1 MNGPLKFLTARKIL
15 LYSICPQN
23 LNECWLA
30 RAPPIFAL
38 LASSLSKF
46 FISARARKKIA
57 VLGMLAKTI
66 RHPCFWRR
74 SGKITNPPK
83 MSLTISFDFSFI
95 MKQAIFNPALFLILQ
110 RINGVERFVKI
121 DGYDHHS
128 YAEIKLLMEN
138 KIASLDPTAKPLPW
152 ALFFGWDSELIP
164 DLPFLSKDV
173 LNDFS
178 TEIPICVIGQSGHV
192 AWVNQKAFE
201 VGF

>member
-1 MNGPLKFLTARKIL
+1 
-15 LYSICPQN
+15 
-23 LNECWLA
+23 
-30 RAPPIFAL
+30 
-38 LASSLSKF
+38 
-46 FISARARKKIA
+46 
-57 VLGMLAKTI
+57 MLPKTI